1 MTSDEVQEV
10 IFKEV
15 GANPSNEDIDIKA
28 LASEGDETAQL
39 LGEALIQVQEA
50 DHQVQTISDAWGGDI
65 HDALI
70 NALTESAGAADID
83 AKVEETKSVLLGLIN

>member
-15 GANPSNEDIDIKA
+15 GANPSNEDIDIKS

-50 DHQVQTISDAWGGDI
+50 D
-65 HDALI
+65 
-70 NALTESAGAADID
+70 
-83 AKVEETKSVLLGLIN
+83 